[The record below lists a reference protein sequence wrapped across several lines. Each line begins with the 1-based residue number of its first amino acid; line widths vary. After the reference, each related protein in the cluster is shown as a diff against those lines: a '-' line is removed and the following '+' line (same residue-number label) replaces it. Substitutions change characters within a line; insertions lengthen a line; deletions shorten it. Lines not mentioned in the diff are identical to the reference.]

1 MRLIFYTSQNAT
13 KSNIPL
19 SVCGEMA
26 GRDEGALLLIA
37 LGIRA
42 LSMTPQHISRIK
54 SLVSQYTLQ
63 EIIEKHSE
71 IIKTIH
77 NK

>member
-1 MRLIFYTSQNAT
+1 
-13 KSNIPL
+13 
-19 SVCGEMA
+19 
-26 GRDEGALLLIA
+26 
-37 LGIRA
+37 
-42 LSMTPQHISRIK
+42 MTPQHISRIK